1 MYNKKAKIE
10 KEPKPV
16 LVSVVVK
23 DTILNVSIPFPPT
36 RAGEKSAERYRYL
49 AGMEIIKT
57 YEKGGKRYECN

>member
-1 MYNKKAKIE
+1 MYSKKAKIE

-23 DTILNVSIPFPPT
+23 DTILNISIPFPPT

-49 AGMEIIKT
+49 AGREIIKT
-57 YEKGGKRYECN
+57 SEKGGKRYESN